1 MVVQITPLNRK
12 QKPIFFKLF
21 VNMKYFPTFVTVKA
35 HHSFECLTR
44 GSKKLVNP
52 LGRGSERQLLMGFV
66 FIWLAVRAK
75 LWFSRSLV
83 QVNGLLD
90 VSKPSGKLSFST
102 GVFFFSLP
110 FFKVLNT
117 FSFPFF
123 SFN

>member
-12 QKPIFFKLF
+12 QKPIFLKVF
-21 VNMKYFPTFVTVKA
+21 VNMKYFPTFVTVKVR
-35 HHSFECLTR
+35 HSFECLTSWENIESPMGD
-44 GSKKLVNP
+44 GSVHLNSS
-52 LGRGSERQLLMGFV
+52 GLMF
-66 FIWLAVRAK
+66 LRPAVRAK

-83 QVNGLLD
+83 QVNSLLD
-90 VSKPSGKLSFST
+90 VSKPSRKLSFST